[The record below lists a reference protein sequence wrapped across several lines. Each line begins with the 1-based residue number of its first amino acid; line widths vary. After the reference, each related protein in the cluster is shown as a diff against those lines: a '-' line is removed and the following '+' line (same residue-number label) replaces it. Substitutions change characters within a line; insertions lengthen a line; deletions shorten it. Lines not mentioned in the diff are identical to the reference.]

1 MNNVKL
7 FDNWFDV
14 AQIVKYAQAEDF
26 MIYR

>member
-14 AQIVKYAQAEDF
+14 AHIIKCVQAEGFKIDA
-26 MIYR
+26 